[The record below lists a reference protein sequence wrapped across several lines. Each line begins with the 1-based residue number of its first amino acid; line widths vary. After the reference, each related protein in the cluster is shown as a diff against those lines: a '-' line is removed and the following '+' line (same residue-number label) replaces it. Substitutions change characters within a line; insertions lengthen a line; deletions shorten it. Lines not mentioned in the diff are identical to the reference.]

1 MVVLITVMR
10 KNGHG
15 WTKWIGKPSDVFCAV
30 IGTAVAFIRGTNK
43 ELKLKPDTMAKFMDM
58 EVNRM
63 LGEGE
68 TEHEQ

>member
-1 MVVLITVMR
+1 MVVLITVMNKKGKGR
-10 KNGHG
+10 
-15 WTKWIGKPSDVFCAV
+15 TIALGKPEDMFLSV
-30 IGTAVAFIRGTNK
+30 IGSAVEIIKRTHKYIG
-43 ELKLKPDTMAKFMDM
+43 LKPDTMAKFMDM